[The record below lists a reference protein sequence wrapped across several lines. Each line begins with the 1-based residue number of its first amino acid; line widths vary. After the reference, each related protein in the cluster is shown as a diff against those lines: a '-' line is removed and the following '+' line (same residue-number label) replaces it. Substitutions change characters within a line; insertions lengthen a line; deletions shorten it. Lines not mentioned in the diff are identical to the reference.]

1 MIPCFAVSPSSLW
14 RRSYDDVL
22 EIQHPWCL
30 CGNEF
35 PWRPLPLSGPTSLA
49 VAKSENKLLG
59 TWKSVSAKFG
69 GQEYKFPEGTTTL
82 KHVTPTQFMWTSY
95 DKDGIMTRAAG
106 GTYTLKGEAYVE
118 TPEYGM
124 SGDFDIIKGK
134 AQTFTWKVEGNKWFH
149 NGKLSNGLTIEEV
162 WERVEPK

>member
-1 MIPCFAVSPSSLW
+1 MTMFSKCT
-14 RRSYDDVL
+14 
-22 EIQHPWCL
+22 PWCL
-30 CGNEF
+30 
-35 PWRPLPLSGPTSLA
+35 LA
-49 VAKSENKLLG
+49 TIFLAPIAAAWADEPGVAKSEYKLLG

-69 GQEYKFPEGTTTL
+69 GQEYKFPEGMTTL
-82 KHVTPTQFMWTSY
+82 KHVTPAHFMWTSF

-106 GTYTLKGEAYVE
+106 GSYTLKGEAYVE

-162 WERVEPK
+162 WERVEAK